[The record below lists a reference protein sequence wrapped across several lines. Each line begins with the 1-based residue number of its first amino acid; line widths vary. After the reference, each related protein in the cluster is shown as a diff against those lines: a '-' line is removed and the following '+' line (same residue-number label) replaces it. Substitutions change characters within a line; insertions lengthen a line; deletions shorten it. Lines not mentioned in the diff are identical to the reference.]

1 MRRKLVVGNWKMHG
15 SRNQI
20 SKLVNLIKAGVA
32 ELSHAVEV
40 GVCPTHLHIDF
51 VAELLGSSAI
61 RLGAQDAY
69 PEESGAY
76 TGAVS
81 VSMLAESGVAF
92 VLVGHSERRELFCDS
107 DAMVA
112 RKFQAAQ
119 LFGLQPILCVGESLQ
134 QRQRN
139 TTEETVLQQLDAVI
153 SVVGI
158 SAIGDAVLAYEPVWA
173 IGTGQSA
180 TPEQA
185 QEVHSLIRAHL
196 AASSADVANRTR
208 IIYGGS
214 VNAANAQQLFQ
225 QADIDG
231 GLVGGAALLAE
242 EFISI
247 CKSAD

>member
-20 SKLVNLIKAGVA
+20 SQLVKLIKAGVA
-32 ELSHAVEV
+32 ELSPAVDV

-61 RLGAQDAY
+61 RLGAQDAH
-69 PEESGAY
+69 PEESGAF

-81 VSMLAESGVAF
+81 ASMLAESGVSFA
-92 VLVGHSERRELFCDS
+92 LVGHSERRELFNDS
-107 DAMVA
+107 DAVVT
-112 RKFQAAQ
+112 RKFKAVQH
-119 LFGLQPILCVGESLQ
+119 FGLQPILCVGESLQ

-139 TTEETVLQQLDAVI
+139 ATKETVLEQLDAVI

-158 SAIGDAVLAYEPVWA
+158 SAIGNAVLAYEPVWA
-173 IGTGQSA
+173 IGTGQTA

-185 QEVHSLIRAHL
+185 QEVHSFIRAHL
-196 AASSADVANRTR
+196 AASSVDVANRTR

-214 VNAANAQQLFQ
+214 VNAANAQKLFE

-231 GLVGGAALLAE
+231 GLVGGASLVAE